1 MIIIVFQIHNDCLL
15 TIVVTIL
22 MQGPKI
28 HTISKGKSA
37 FDIIP
42 DTSFCGV
49 SVCFG
54 TGLKQDVVF
63 SDDITSIGNAAK
75 VTGVDEPEVIGV
87 AVPEITGVD
96 LPDVLC
102 VDLPELTGKV
112 LPDETGDSGGLP
124 TFDFWTGLSS
134 KFATYRLIFLREV
147 FKSKKY

>member
-1 MIIIVFQIHNDCLL
+1 MSID
-15 TIVVTIL
+15 IVVTIL
-22 MQGPKI
+22 TQGPKI

-75 VTGVDEPEVIGV
+75 VTGD
-87 AVPEITGVD
+87 
-96 LPDVLC
+96 DV
-102 VDLPELTGKV
+102 PELTG
-112 LPDETGDSGGLP
+112 
-124 TFDFWTGLSS
+124 WTGLSS
-134 KFATYRLIFLREV
+134 KFATYRLSFQRG
-147 FKSKKY
+147 F